1 MNKPKLTPT
10 MQNAIKVAKAIN
22 SLRKHPYISVQLF
35 KNRLAEQQIEPS
47 SEKLYAMWNHMISN
61 NTVRKVSR
69 KEFHWN
75 GSLTIWDDI
84 DKANAYCLNLLKL
97 PCKKSKIITFENKVE
112 INPVLGQL
120 SDKELAEELRRRGW
134 NITASRQ
141 VTVTEQL

>member
-1 MNKPKLTPT
+1 MRKPNITPT

-35 KNRLAEQQIEPS
+35 KNRLAEQQLEPS
-47 SEKLYAMWNHMISN
+47 SEKLYAMWNHMVSN
-61 NTVRKVSR
+61 NTIRKVSR
-69 KEFHWN
+69 KEYHWN

-97 PCKKSKIITFENKVE
+97 PCKKAKIITFEDKVE
-112 INPVLGQL
+112 INPVLEQL

-141 VTVTEQL
+141 VTITEQL